1 MYSNTSVG
9 NNAIFGD
16 SKAHTKAHTKALKI
30 ATGTNK
36 GPFARIAVSW
46 ENQTVEQTEQEITR
60 ALEDS
65 QQPNSTWK
73 QIGFNPNRS
82 GYFYDKANLKP
93 VASASR
99 VLQLGPLVM
108 AQNVQYAPTEEANV
122 MFSPNKPTQVR
133 VIDSVTLELTDK
145 EIENY
150 NKLTEQNIEKFEFA
164 GPRSSGESKGLYN
177 TILAQT
183 MSDEGIKFASEKGI
197 PFSIVYQKGN
207 MEYAGRWDVGRD
219 QIVIDIE
226 PFRASGGIVKDHL
239 NRVILH
245 EHGHFIMN
253 RLLLMRMVNDKK
265 VRVTWNKEGTV
276 GSGNKLADITDFTP
290 QFRQAFLSDMM
301 KLGLN
306 NIQDKKRLLDI
317 AIQHDLE
324 VTYGGSDGLRGSPS
338 YDGRLEGYYDII
350 DAMLLGELHTNYN
363 VSSGHGIL
371 YYKDNAQADK
381 RFGKN
386 RPYHEAAANLFEAKY
401 NKDQFAWNRIKKD
414 MPSLAKAFDKLM
426 AEYDGQTKMF
436 IDEDLYGND
445 TIVEKTHARGE

>member
-1 MYSNTSVG
+1 
-9 NNAIFGD
+9 
-16 SKAHTKAHTKALKI
+16 
-30 ATGTNK
+30 
-36 GPFARIAVSW
+36 
-46 ENQTVEQTEQEITR
+46 
-60 ALEDS
+60 
-65 QQPNSTWK
+65 
-73 QIGFNPNRS
+73 
-82 GYFYDKANLKP
+82 
-93 VASASR
+93 
-99 VLQLGPLVM
+99 M
-108 AQNVQYAPTEEANV
+108 AQNVQYVPAKEANV
-122 MFSPNKPTQVR
+122 MFSPKKPTQVR
-133 VIDSVTLELTDK
+133 VIDNVTLELTDK

-177 TILAQT
+177 TILAQA

-207 MEYAGRWDVGRD
+207 SEYAGRWDVGRD
-219 QIVIDIE
+219 QIVIDIG
-226 PFRASGGIVKDHL
+226 PFNNTGGIVKDHL
-239 NRVILH
+239 NRVVLH

-253 RLLLMRMVNDKK
+253 RLLRMRMVNDKK

-276 GSGNKLADITDFTP
+276 GSGNIQAEITDFTP

-317 AIQHDLE
+317 SIQHDLE
-324 VTYGGSDGLRGSPS
+324 VTYGGKEGLMGSPS
-338 YDGRLEGYYDII
+338 YDGRLEGYYDIM
-350 DAMLLGELHTNYN
+350 DAMTLGELHTNYN
-363 VSSGHGIL
+363 LSSGHGIE
-371 YYKDNAQADK
+371 YYENNTQNGG

-386 RPYHEAAANLFEAKY
+386 RPYHETAANLFEAKY

-445 TIVEKTHARGE
+445 TIVEKTHARDE